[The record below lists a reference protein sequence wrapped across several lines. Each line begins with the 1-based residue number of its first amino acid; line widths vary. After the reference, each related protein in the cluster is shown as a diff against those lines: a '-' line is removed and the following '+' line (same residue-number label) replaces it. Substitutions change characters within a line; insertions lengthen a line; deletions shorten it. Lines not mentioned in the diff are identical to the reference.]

1 MSISKYIKNH
11 EELNGMDF
19 VMVYDIII
27 ALVEDGKI
35 DIKAFDNVDR
45 ISK

>member
-1 MSISKYIKNH
+1 MSISKYIKNSKD
-11 EELNGMDF
+11 LKGMDF

-35 DIKAFDNVDR
+35 DIKAFAED
-45 ISK
+45 K

>member
-35 DIKAFDNVDR
+35 DIKAFAED
-45 ISK
+45 K

>member
-1 MSISKYIKNH
+1 MSISKYIKNNKD
-11 EELNGMDF
+11 LKGMDF

-35 DIKAFDNVDR
+35 DIKAFTEE
-45 ISK
+45 K

>member
-11 EELNGMDF
+11 EEPNGMDF

-27 ALVEDGKI
+27 TLVEDGKI
-35 DIKAFDNVDR
+35 DIKAFAED
-45 ISK
+45 K